1 MRSEGIHMNGLDL
14 TPALAKVVGGS
25 VLLPAIIFAYY
36 ALRVQTSNVYLK
48 GLTLVVSAVLVIV
61 SIVMFT
67 ANQKV
72 KTDEVAQ
79 KQARDCA
86 VLLAKVETRLDGKLL
101 HSVNLHDAKAITR
114 EALRDIRV
122 SDCKP

>member
-1 MRSEGIHMNGLDL
+1 MNGLDL
-14 TPALAKVVGGS
+14 TPNLARVVGGS

-36 ALRVQTSNVYLK
+36 ALKVQTSNVYLK
-48 GLTLVVSAVLVIV
+48 GLTLLVSAGLVAV
-61 SIVMFT
+61 SFVMFT

-72 KTDEVAQ
+72 KTDEAAQ

-86 VLLAKVETRLDGKLL
+86 VLLARVETRLQGKLL
-101 HSVNLHDAKAITR
+101 HSVSLHDAKALTR
-114 EALRDIRV
+114 EALRDIRA